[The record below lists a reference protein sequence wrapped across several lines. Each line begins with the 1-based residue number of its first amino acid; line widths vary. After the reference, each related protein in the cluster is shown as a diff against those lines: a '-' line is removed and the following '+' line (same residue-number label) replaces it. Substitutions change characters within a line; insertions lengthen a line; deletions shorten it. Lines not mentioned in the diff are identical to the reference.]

1 MIHSMT
7 GYGQTVVNHNN
18 KKIHIEIKS
27 LNSKNL
33 DVTTRI
39 ASIYRDH
46 EIEIRQT
53 IATQLQRGKID
64 LAIWI
69 EYNTEHASLPID
81 PQIIKT
87 YYTQLKDIITQAD
100 MPEPTDWL
108 QTILRMPDAI
118 QHNQVETLE
127 EEEWATVHNAINQAI
142 TQLIDFRK
150 QEGTALQAMFQ
161 EKISNIATLMQQIDK
176 YETQRVDKIK
186 SRIIDNLQQL
196 HEVEYDRNRLE
207 QELIYYIEKLDINE
221 EKQRLA
227 NHLTYFT
234 QTMNDQPG
242 QGKKLGFIAQE
253 MGREI
258 NTTGSK
264 SNNAEMQNIVVKM
277 KDELEQIKEQVLNV
291 L

>member
-1 MIHSMT
+1 MT
-7 GYGQTVVNHNN
+7 GYGQTVVTHNN

-39 ASIYRDH
+39 ATIYREH
-46 EIEIRQT
+46 EMEIRQN
-53 IATQLQRGKID
+53 IATQLLRGKID

-69 EYNTEHASLPID
+69 EHNTEHATLPID
-81 PQIIKT
+81 PQTIKT
-87 YYTQLKDIITQAD
+87 YYTQLKDIITQAN
-100 MPEPTDWL
+100 MPEPQDWL

-127 EEEWATVHNAINQAI
+127 EEEWTTVHNAINQAI

-150 QEGTALQAMFQ
+150 QEGNALYTMFQ
-161 EKISNIATLMQQIDK
+161 EKISNIETLMQQIDK

-207 QELIYYIEKLDINE
+207 QELIYYIEKLDISE

-227 NHLTYFT
+227 NHLAYFT